1 MLTPLVGVPL
11 AVELHAPCP
20 TPFTAATRNA
30 YAVPLVRPVTVAAA
44 VVLVLSLNV
53 VHVEPLLLEYWTT

>member
-1 MLTPLVGVPL
+1 
-11 AVELHAPCP
+11 
-20 TPFTAATRNA
+20 
-30 YAVPLVRPVTVAAA
+30 LVRPVTVAAA